1 LSFAV
6 SEDIG
11 MSENVVIAAAVRTPI
26 SASGARV
33 LVNRLNSYGRPI
45 TG

>member
-1 LSFAV
+1 V

-11 MSENVVIAAAVRTPI
+11 MSENVVIVAAARTPI
-26 SASGARV
+26 DDSGARV
-33 LVNRLNSYGRPI
+33 PVVRQNSYGRPI